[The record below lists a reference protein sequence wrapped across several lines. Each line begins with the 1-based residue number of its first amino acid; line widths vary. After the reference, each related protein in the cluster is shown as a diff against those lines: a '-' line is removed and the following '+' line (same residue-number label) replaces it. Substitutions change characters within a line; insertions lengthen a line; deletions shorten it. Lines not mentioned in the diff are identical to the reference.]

1 MLTGRGPAACPTSED
16 FEMQVAN
23 QDSAIRERAYAIW
36 EEEGRPEGRAWDHW
50 YRALE
55 EFAGH
60 VPTANGD
67 SGAAPKAKPR
77 KITKGRVRRV
87 LKSAL
92 S

>member
-67 SGAAPKAKPR
+67 SGAAPKTR
-77 KITKGRVRRV
+77 KITKGRVGRA

>member
-1 MLTGRGPAACPTSED
+1 
-16 FEMQVAN
+16 MQVAN

-50 YRALE
+50 YRAQQ

-67 SGAAPKAKPR
+67 RGAAPKTKPR
-77 KITKGRVRRV
+77 RITKARIGRA